1 MGNGFI
7 LLPVML
13 SFVGPIDDVGAHE
26 DGTEETQDKNDMKK
40 ELNVQNENIKETK
53 PVVDEQPQ

>member
-26 DGTEETQDKNDMKK
+26 DGTEET
-40 ELNVQNENIKETK
+40 
-53 PVVDEQPQ
+53 